1 MKNYKIFIAEDDN
14 NVREMYK
21 VRLELDDFKVIAVA
35 DGGEALSMIRKEK
48 PDLALLDIMMPHMT
62 GLEVLKTLKED
73 PETKEIPVLIFSA
86 LSGDL
91 MKDKALLLGA
101 EDYIVKSQVSLEDV
115 VVKIKNILNIN

>member
-21 VRLELDDFKVIAVA
+21 VRLELDDFKVIDIA
-35 DGGEALSMIRKEK
+35 DGGEAVSTIRKER

-62 GLEVLKTLKED
+62 GLEVLKALKED
-73 PETKEIPVLIFSA
+73 PETKKIPVLVFSA

-91 MKDKALLLGA
+91 MRDKALLLGA

-115 VVKIKNILNIN
+115 VVKIKNILNIS